1 MKITVACVGKVKEK
15 YLVQGIAE
23 YVKRLGRYCTPEIYE
38 VVDEKTPDNASPVEE
53 QQIRDKEGARLMK
66 RIPDSAYVIA
76 LDIRGKM
83 LDSVQLSEMIGD
95 LTVKGNSHIVFVIGG
110 SIGLSEEILRRADYS
125 LSFSRMTFPHQLM
138 RMILLEQV
146 YRSFRIL
153 HHEPYHK

>member
-1 MKITVACVGKVKEK
+1 MGKVKEK

-66 RIPDSAYVIA
+66 GIPDSAYVIA